1 MKIWFIVLIRINLI
15 ENRRMGCGK
24 RKEIKRKKFFKEYYS
39 KRGEEMV
46 VWEEC
51 EVNS

>member
-1 MKIWFIVLIRINLI
+1 MKLKTWSTALTRINLI

-24 RKEIKRKKFFKEYYS
+24 RKEIKRKKSFKEYYS

-46 VWEEC
+46 A
-51 EVNS
+51 